1 MHIQEKRHAM
11 AIPPLLRL
19 GFRPFFLGGA
29 LLALCSIALWLLAL
43 SGSFNQA
50 PLGGWL
56 AWHRH
61 ELLFGFAGAIV
72 AGFLLTAVQNWT
84 GQPGL
89 SGQPLAALALLWLL
103 ARLSWFADAGWL
115 LLASNVLFFIAVAV
129 VMARSL
135 YRVKQTRN
143 YPIVGVLVLLA
154 LVDALS
160 LSAVLSQD
168 DAQQRQGVLAGLW
181 LVAALM
187 TLIGGRVIPFFTQR
201 GLGRVQQVPAQPK
214 LDWALLGGTIL
225 IALLH
230 ASGTALSPSAGL
242 GVLFV
247 LLGAGHAY
255 RFYRWADRGVF
266 KVALLWSLHASYL
279 WLIVACVGFA
289 LWHFGVIDSFSQ
301 ATHAL
306 AIGAMAGMIL
316 AMLARV
322 SLGHTGR
329 PLQPPAA
336 MTLAFILLNLAAASR
351 VLLTLVAY
359 QDGLWLAGLC
369 WLSAF
374 ALFLWHYAPM
384 LCTTRVDG
392 HPG

>member
-1 MHIQEKRHAM
+1 MQILDKRSAM

-29 LLALCSIALWLLAL
+29 VLALLAIPVWLIAL
-43 SGSFNQA
+43 SGGFSQA

-61 ELLFGFAGAIV
+61 ELLFGFAGAII
-72 AGFLLTAVQNWT
+72 AGFLLTAVQSWT

-89 SGQPLAALALLWLL
+89 SGRPLAALALLWLL
-103 ARLSWFADAGWL
+103 GRLSWFAEAGWL
-115 LLASNVLFFIAVAV
+115 LWLSNVLFLVAVAV
-129 VMARSL
+129 VMGRTL
-135 YRVKQTRN
+135 YKVKQTRN
-143 YPIVGVLVLLA
+143 YPIVLVLGLLA
-154 LVDALS
+154 LVDGVTLN
-160 LSAVLSQD
+160 AVLNH
-168 DAQQRQGVLAGLW
+168 AEPVQRQGVLGGLW
-181 LVAALM
+181 LVVAMM

-201 GLGRVQQVPAQPK
+201 GLGRLQQVPAQPK
-214 LDWALLGGTIL
+214 LDGALLGGSIAM
-225 IALLH
+225 ALLH
-230 ASGTALSPSAGL
+230 VSGLALSASVWMAA
-242 GVLFV
+242 LFIA
-247 LLGAGHAY
+247 LGAGHAC
-255 RFYRWADRGVF
+255 RFYRWLDKDVV
-266 KVALLWSLHASYL
+266 KVPLLWSLHASYL
-279 WLIVACVGFA
+279 WLIIACVGFA
-289 LWHFGVIDSFSQ
+289 LWHLGVIDTFSQ

-336 MTLAFILLNLAAASR
+336 MNLAFMLLNAAALSR
-351 VLLTLVAY
+351 VLLTLVVY

-369 WLSAF
+369 WASAF
-374 ALFLWHYAPM
+374 GLFLWHYAPM
-384 LCTTRVDG
+384 LCQTRVDG